1 MPLLK
6 LEQVCKTY
14 LSGSKRLSVLRQID
28 LTLERGELV
37 AIVGRS
43 GSGKTTLLNLISGL
57 DQVDEG
63 RIFLN
68 DKELTQLKP
77 DEWDHVRQREVG
89 MVFQFN
95 QLLAEF
101 TALENVMLPGLL
113 LQRPVPELRKKA
125 YELLERMDMSH
136 RADHRPAQLSGGEQQ
151 RTAIARALINDPC
164 LLLADEPTGSLD
176 VESGQKVFDL
186 ILELQKALK
195 ISCMVVTHNPV
206 LAQFCDRILGLDNT
220 QTPGFSEH
228 TTVGV

>member
-28 LTLERGELV
+28 LTVARGELV

-68 DKELTQLKP
+68 DRELTQLKP

-95 QLLAEF
+95 QLLTEF

-113 LQRPVPELRKKA
+113 LQRPEAELRKKA